1 MSDREFIFFLFFSFF
16 SFFVLFFFFNDTAT
30 TEIYTLSLHD
40 ALPIS
45 DLIQSQAE
53 FHATIE
59 SIVKEASE
67 QTSQYK
73 TPNNHHR
80 VNSIRENRRTE
91 RDYER
96 STEYWDLEESLPQES
111 ASNLSTFETCEYIAP
126 PKPIEKLRKLR
137 SKKLEL

>member
-1 MSDREFIFFLFFSFF
+1 MITLHLIDSNQTFKSRDWYE
-16 SFFVLFFFFNDTAT
+16 T
-30 TEIYTLSLHD
+30 TDYFELKNIEKHVAQT
-40 ALPIS
+40 

-126 PKPIEKLRKLR
+126 PKQIEKLRKLR